1 MKAFIFAAGLGTRLA
16 PFTNTKP
23 KALVEV
29 AGKPMLKILIEKLI
43 NVGVDHI
50 IINVHHF
57 ADLIIKYL
65 NENNFGIRIDISDE
79 RDFLLNT
86 GGGLLNIQKFIDKN
100 ENFIVHNVDIY
111 SEIDLNEFFITHLKN
126 NSVCTLAVSHR
137 NSSNYLLFDDDLNL
151 CGWKSYKTNS
161 SIISRQNYSDEQAFS
176 GIYAFN
182 YEIFNLFKTQEKS
195 FPIIP
200 ELLRISEHYDI
211 KAYNHDKHFI
221 IDLGKPE
228 AILQLES
235 YLKKQKQNI

>member
-29 AGKPMLKILIEKLI
+29 GGKPMLKILIEKLI
-43 NVGVDHI
+43 NAGVNHI

-57 ADLIIKYL
+57 ADLIINYL
-65 NENNFGIRIDISDE
+65 KENNFGIRIDISDE

-111 SEIDLNEFFITHLKN
+111 SEIDLKDFFNTHLKN
-126 NSVCTLAVSHR
+126 NTVCTLAVSHR
-137 NSSNYLLFDDDLNL
+137 NSTNYLLFDDDLNL

-161 SIISRQNYSDEQAFS
+161 SIISRPNYIDEQAFS

-182 YEIFNLFKTQEKS
+182 YEIFSLFKSQEKS

-211 KAYNHDKHFI
+211 KAYNHDKQFML
-221 IDLGKPE
+221 DLGKPE

-235 YLKKQKQNI
+235 YLKNQNI